1 MSRRA
6 KHKTEEIMMVPFLDI
21 LCSLIGVLVL
31 IIVVLVVAQTQR
43 INGRTPEELHR
54 AQEYIRMQK
63 AQKDNVLKYSGLAE
77 KLEKLAQVQADHRA
91 KKDSAEKLGALLNDA
106 EVNREKNQEA
116 AQKYKMEL
124 ENLLVEI
131 RGLTTQ
137 EPELRKK
144 AVDLEEAIKQLQG
157 PVNKERSVVV
167 NPQGAGLA
175 AGSAIFFVDATA
187 DKLTYYWNEKDRAVV
202 SAVPEVIVADAGFN
216 AFLDAVKKY
225 PQSKMIFLMREDGMR
240 SYNLAAGWAQ
250 ANYGY
255 AVGQIGK
262 LPIPGRGELDMKLF
276 GKLIGN
282 LPAPAGDKTGP
293 AAPVP
298 MALASPMATPPAAGV
313 PNATPPPAPPNAPP
327 PKP

>member
-1 MSRRA
+1 
-6 KHKTEEIMMVPFLDI
+6 MVPFLDI

-54 AQEYIRMQK
+54 AQEYIRMQ
-63 AQKDNVLKYSGLAE
+63 QMLKDNTSKFSNLAE
-77 KLEKLAQVQADHRA
+77 KLEKLAKVQAENRA
-91 KKDSAEKLGALLNDA
+91 KKEAAEKLGAMLSDA
-106 EVNREKNQEA
+106 ELNREKNQEA
-116 AQKYKMEL
+116 AQKYKLEL
-124 ENLLVEI
+124 ENLLIEI
-131 RGLTTQ
+131 RGLTAQ

-144 AVDLEEAIKQLQG
+144 MGELEEAIKKLQG

-175 AGSAIFFVDATA
+175 AGSAIFFVDASG
-187 DKLTYYWNEKDRAVV
+187 DKLTYYWNEKDKAVV

-216 AFLDAVKKY
+216 AFLDAVKRY
-225 PQSKMIFLMREDGMR
+225 PQSKIIFLMREDGMR

-255 AVGQIGK
+255 PVGQIGK

-282 LPAPAGDKTGP
+282 LPAPAIAPTAP
-293 AAPVP
+293 AMPAPAMPAPAMPAPGVPAPAPKPVGVPVP
-298 MALASPMATPPAAGV
+298 ANTQ
-313 PNATPPPAPPNAPP
+313 P

>member
-1 MSRRA
+1 
-6 KHKTEEIMMVPFLDI
+6 MVPFLDI

-54 AQEYIRMQK
+54 AQEYIRMQ
-63 AQKDNVLKYSGLAE
+63 QMLKDNTSKFSNLAE
-77 KLEKLAQVQADHRA
+77 KLEKLAKVQAENRA
-91 KKDSAEKLGALLNDA
+91 KKEAAEKLGAMLSDA
-106 EVNREKNQEA
+106 ELNREKNQEA
-116 AQKYKMEL
+116 AQKYKLEL
-124 ENLLVEI
+124 ENLLIEI
-131 RGLTTQ
+131 RGLTAQ

-144 AVDLEEAIKQLQG
+144 MGELEEAIKKLQG

-175 AGSAIFFVDATA
+175 AGSAIFFVDASG
-187 DKLTYYWNEKDRAVV
+187 DKLTYYWNEKDKAVV

-216 AFLDAVKKY
+216 AFLDAVKRY
-225 PQSKMIFLMREDGMR
+225 PQSKIIFLMREDGMR

-255 AVGQIGK
+255 PVGQIGK

-282 LPAPAGDKTGP
+282 LPAPAIAPTAP
-293 AAPVP
+293 AMPAPAMPAPGVPAPAPKPVGVPVP
-298 MALASPMATPPAAGV
+298 ANTQ
-313 PNATPPPAPPNAPP
+313 P